1 MRTTLNFALT
11 AEQEELKSTTRRFLA
26 QHLPT
31 SSVRTSMES
40 ATPIP
45 VDLWREMANG
55 LGIAG
60 LLIPEAAGGLELG
73 FIEAACVLQE
83 IGRSVAPLPFL
94 VTSILG
100 VSLLSH
106 ADAKDPIIAE
116 IFAGINTGDI
126 ILGLVCGSIDDPLRP
141 CGTWSGAGV
150 TAESRFA
157 LDGAQATHL
166 LVALDGDRG
175 TVLALVRADAP
186 GVTVTAEVTLDLTR
200 PMAHVRFDSS
210 PATVILD
217 HTQLQQLTERF
228 DAIAS
233 AGIAQDMIGGAERVL
248 EMSVEYAKDRHQF
261 GRPIGSFQA
270 IKHRLADMLVDVE
283 SAKSTALYAAFTI
296 ADASDDQLIA
306 AATAKS
312 TCGDAYFR
320 VAAASIQVH
329 GGIGFTWEHDAHL
342 YFKRAKADQI
352 LFGNGPAQRRKL
364 AHLLGIVS

>member
-1 MRTTLNFALT
+1 
-11 AEQEELKSTTRRFLA
+11 
-26 QHLPT
+26 
-31 SSVRTSMES
+31 MES

-45 VDLWREMANG
+45 VKLWREMADG

-60 LLIPEAAGGLELG
+60 LLVPESAGGLELG

-83 IGRSVAPLPFL
+83 IGRSVAPLPFF

-100 VSLLSH
+100 VSLLSN
-106 ADAKDPIIAE
+106 ADANDPIIAE
-116 IFAGINTGDI
+116 VLAGINTGDV
-126 ILGLVCGSIDDPLRP
+126 ILSLVCGSIDNPLKP
-141 CGTWSGAGV
+141 CGTRSDARA

-157 LDGAQATHL
+157 LDGTQATHL
-166 LVALDGDRG
+166 LVVLDGDGG

-186 GVTVTAEVTLDLTR
+186 GVTITAEVTLDQTR
-200 PMAHVRFDSS
+200 PMAHVRLDSS

-217 HTQLQQLTERF
+217 HAQLQQIAERF
-228 DAIAS
+228 DTIAS

-296 ADASDDQLIA
+296 SDGSDDQAIA

-342 YFKRAKADQI
+342 YFKRSKADQI

-364 AHLLGIVS
+364 AHLLGIVN